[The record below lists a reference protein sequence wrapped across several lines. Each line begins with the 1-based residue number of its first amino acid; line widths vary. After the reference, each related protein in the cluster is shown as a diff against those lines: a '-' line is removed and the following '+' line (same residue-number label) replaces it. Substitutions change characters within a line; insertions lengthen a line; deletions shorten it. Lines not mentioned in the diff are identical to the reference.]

1 MTGTHLN
8 ASGLYFPIDINSIYG
23 VVAQGV
29 SSKFTVA
36 SRTHPIDKINYN
48 GSMLA
53 LSYMRFY
60 GNEMGD
66 GFFIVPTLVMH
77 KQRA

>member
-8 ASGLYFPIDINSIYG
+8 ASGLYFPIDNNSIYG

-29 SSKFTVA
+29 TFTVA
-36 SRTHPIDKINYN
+36 SRTHPIDNINYN
-48 GSMLA
+48 GTMLA